1 MHLQQKRGRGKLK
14 MFLFSTI
21 KSAQRK
27 TGQTITFKIFDIYI
41 AFKGNLKYSVFLPE
55 EDNLLNVLS
64 SDR

>member
-1 MHLQQKRGRGKLK
+1 

>member
-1 MHLQQKRGRGKLK
+1 

-27 TGQTITFKIFDIYI
+27 TGQTITFKLFDVYI
-41 AFKGNLKYSVFLPE
+41 AFERKE
-55 EDNLLNVLS
+55 EIFCIFTRGGQFVLS